1 MNEQFYVDEHQPDP
15 PDALPWWLPWMLRI
29 VGVVAILSLGVIGWG
44 IIRGIVEDFADSV
57 GVSASDSEVAF
68 GTIIDFT
75 IPDGASARSIASI
88 LRDRGVIINER
99 TFEKEVIETGVAN
112 QLKAGTYTMPAG
124 SSYEEVVALLTEGPP
139 AAEVYKLTVIEGLR
153 IEEMLA
159 SISEVSGNSVAVL
172 EAALVSGDVTSEFL
186 PDSLPDGTPPLTAW
200 EGLLAPDTYEFVVGS
215 PPAEVLQTLA
225 TTLEG
230 RLKAQDWSEL
240 EDAGYTPYEG
250 LVIASLIEKEAKL
263 EEDRPL
269 ISSVITN
276 RLDAGIALQLD
287 ATVIYALGENPGR
300 VLESD
305 LEIDSPWNTYRVAG
319 LPPTPIGGVRVSSLE
334 AAASPAQTQFF
345 YYVLVSVEGKHGF
358 SETLEEHNVKVAKAR
373 ADGVLP

>member
-1 MNEQFYVDEHQPDP
+1 MNEQFYVAEHQPDP
-15 PDALPWWLPWMLRI
+15 PDAQPWWLPWIIRI

-68 GTIIDFT
+68 GTIIEFT

-88 LRDRGVIINER
+88 LRDRGVIINSR

-112 QLKAGTYTMPAG
+112 QLRAGTYTMPAG

-153 IEEMLA
+153 IEEMLG
-159 SISEVSGNSVAVL
+159 SISEVSGHSVAVL

-230 RLKAQDWSEL
+230 RLEAQDWSEL

-269 ISSVITN
+269 ISSVIAN

-358 SETLEEHNVKVAKAR
+358 SETLEEHNTKVAKAR

>member
-1 MNEQFYVDEHQPDP
+1 MNEQFYVAEHQPDP
-15 PDALPWWLPWMLRI
+15 PDAQPWWLPWIIRI

-68 GTIIDFT
+68 GTIIEFT

-88 LRDRGVIINER
+88 LRDRGVIINSR

-112 QLKAGTYTMPAG
+112 QLRAGTYTMPAG

-159 SISEVSGNSVAVL
+159 SISEVSGHSVAVL

-230 RLKAQDWSEL
+230 RLEAQDWSDL

-269 ISSVITN
+269 ISSVIAN

-358 SETLEEHNVKVAKAR
+358 SETLEEHNTKVAKAR

>member
-1 MNEQFYVDEHQPDP
+1 MNEQFYVAEHQPDP
-15 PDALPWWLPWMLRI
+15 PDAQPWWLPWVLRI

-68 GTIIDFT
+68 GTIIEFT

-88 LRDRGVIINER
+88 LRDRGVIINSR

-112 QLKAGTYTMPAG
+112 QLRAGTYTMPAG

-159 SISEVSGNSVAVL
+159 SISEVSGHSVAVL

-230 RLKAQDWSEL
+230 RLEAQDWSDL

-269 ISSVITN
+269 ISSVIAN

-358 SETLEEHNVKVAKAR
+358 SETLEEHNTKVAKAR

>member
-1 MNEQFYVDEHQPDP
+1 MNEQFYVAEHQPDP
-15 PDALPWWLPWMLRI
+15 PDAQPWWLPWIIRI

-68 GTIIDFT
+68 GTIIEFT

-88 LRDRGVIINER
+88 LRDRGVIINSR

-112 QLKAGTYTMPAG
+112 QLRAGTYTMPAG

-159 SISEVSGNSVAVL
+159 SIAEVSGHSVAVL

-230 RLKAQDWSEL
+230 RLEAQDWSEL

-269 ISSVITN
+269 ISSVIAN

-358 SETLEEHNVKVAKAR
+358 SETLEEHNTKVAKAR

>member
-1 MNEQFYVDEHQPDP
+1 MNEQFYVAEHQPDP
-15 PDALPWWLPWMLRI
+15 PDAQPWWLPWVLRI

-68 GTIIDFT
+68 GTIIEFT

-88 LRDRGVIINER
+88 LRDRGVIINSR

-112 QLKAGTYTMPAG
+112 QLRAGTYTMPAG

-159 SISEVSGNSVAVL
+159 SISEVSGHSVAVL

-230 RLKAQDWSEL
+230 RLEAQDWSDL

-269 ISSVITN
+269 ISSVIAN

-305 LEIDSPWNTYRVAG
+305 LQIDSPWNTYRVAG

-358 SETLEEHNVKVAKAR
+358 SETLEGHNAKVAKAR

>member
-1 MNEQFYVDEHQPDP
+1 MNEQFYVAEHQPDP
-15 PDALPWWLPWMLRI
+15 PDAQPWWLPWIIRI

-68 GTIIDFT
+68 GTIIEFT

-88 LRDRGVIINER
+88 LRDRGVIINSR

-112 QLKAGTYTMPAG
+112 QLRAGTYTMPAG

-159 SISEVSGNSVAVL
+159 SISEVSGHSVAVL

-230 RLKAQDWSEL
+230 RLEAQDWSDL

-269 ISSVITN
+269 ISSVIAN

-358 SETLEEHNVKVAKAR
+358 SETLEGHNAKVAKAR

>member
-1 MNEQFYVDEHQPDP
+1 MNEQFYVAEHQPDP
-15 PDALPWWLPWMLRI
+15 PDAQPWWLPWVLRI

-68 GTIIDFT
+68 GTIIEFT

-88 LRDRGVIINER
+88 LRDRGVIINSR

-112 QLKAGTYTMPAG
+112 QLRAGTYTMPAG

-159 SISEVSGNSVAVL
+159 SISEVSGHSVAVL

-230 RLKAQDWSEL
+230 RLEAQDWSDL

-269 ISSVITN
+269 ISSVIAN

-305 LEIDSPWNTYRVAG
+305 LQIDSPWNTYRVAG

-345 YYVLVSVEGKHGF
+345 YYVLVSVEGKPGF
-358 SETLEEHNVKVAKAR
+358 
-373 ADGVLP
+373 